1 MFKRFNL
8 SLFTLFALSVTGSL
22 YGQDDYSQHW
32 NGEWVAEGTLFQIEV
47 SIENNVAKVIQIE
60 SMGFEWTSQD
70 GIVDGNIVL
79 VEVEYAGITGVI
91 QAELVDA
98 NTAIVFAASCLP
110 DFMVVCVLAKG
121 RQAIFKKVATN

>member
-1 MFKRFNL
+1 LFNRFHL
-8 SLFTLFALSVTGSL
+8 LLFTLCALSVTGWL

-32 NGEWVAEGTLFQIEV
+32 NGEWVAEGTLFQIQV
-47 SIENNVAKVIQIE
+47 SVENNVVKVIQIE
-60 SMGFEWTSQD
+60 SMGFEWTSKD
-70 GIVDGNIVL
+70 GKVEGNIVQ

-121 RQAIFKKVATN
+121 RQAIFKKLASN